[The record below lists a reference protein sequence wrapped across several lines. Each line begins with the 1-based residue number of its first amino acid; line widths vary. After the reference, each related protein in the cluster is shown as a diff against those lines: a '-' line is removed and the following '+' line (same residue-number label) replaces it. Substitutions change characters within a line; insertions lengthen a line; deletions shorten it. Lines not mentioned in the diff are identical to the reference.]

1 MIRSISGKQEILADL
16 EKRVNDKIL
25 EQSNFDLL
33 KKLIENADNLD
44 EAIKIAELGTTYKR
58 TGFHFDKRLEK
69 TSNTIT
75 YLKKNDTLSFITD
88 KEAITHKLIV
98 GDNYPALLNLLIEY
112 KGKIDVIYI
121 DPPYGKDSMGE
132 FAATNYDNAITRDNL
147 LSMLYPRL
155 YVAKQLLSDR
165 GVIFCSIDDKNQAY
179 VKCLFDEIFEERNF
193 CGNII
198 WNSTKSVTNT
208 ALISISHTYNLV
220 YFKNINYYI
229 TNRTEFRLP
238 DDGEGFENPDND
250 PRGAWK
256 ADPFQVGGWRPNQQ
270 YVITNPNTGVE
281 YTPNPGCSWKNDF
294 NKFQE
299 LLEDNRIVFGKTGE
313 GGPQRKRFIW
323 EAEERGKVAKTLW
336 DSVGTTWDDVGTT
349 TNGTQQIKRIFDD
362 ASIFDNPKPV
372 DLIIKMLQLST
383 KRNSIVLDFFA
394 GSGTTGQAVLELN
407 QKYDDCRQFIGVQ
420 LDEDLDFALEKDKK
434 NQTIKEQ
441 IALCNKYGRPH
452 NLSEITAERLRR
464 VMTGK
469 DFLGK
474 NLEWAKNNVP
484 LGGNLLVLDIANVA
498 NFEAVAGKTA
508 FDVIDETLYG
518 HEKFKTVKEKVE
530 WVYNNFEVTQK
541 RLEEE

>member
-75 YLKKNDTLSFITD
+75 YFKKNDTLSFITD

-208 ALISISHTYNLV
+208 ALISVSHTYNLV

-530 WVYNNFEVTQK
+530 WVCNNFEVTQK

>member
-75 YLKKNDTLSFITD
+75 YFKKNDTLSFITD

-155 YVAKQLLSDR
+155 YVAKQLLSDC

-208 ALISISHTYNLV
+208 ALISVSHTYNLV

-498 NFEAVAGKTA
+498 NFEAIAGKTA

-530 WVYNNFEVTQK
+530 WVCNNFEVTQK